1 MGSMEHDR
9 FDALA
14 KKVFDNSSR
23 RRVISGALASV
34 LGVGVAAVT
43 GVDAKN
49 KKAKAQ
55 GTKGKGKGKTKG
67 EFTCTAANA
76 NVPAQGGCQGGE
88 CCQSTP
94 AGNNA
99 TCVGVF
105 AQLNSQT
112 CGDNAGQGVCRT
124 CPVGTKCGI
133 RNGALICIC
142 DSSTCATGC
151 CIPGAAAGADEV
163 CVQNGSG
170 AAVNSANPAFDG
182 QFVCGTAGSVC
193 NTCGNTLF
201 NGCCTATGACTIGT
215 NNTNCGN
222 TGQLCQTCLND
233 STCGDDQA
241 CTGGTTTTTTA
252 APTTTL
258 APCAPPKK
266 TCGTLCCGKKKKCVD
281 KGDGTFKCKKK

>member
-1 MGSMEHDR
+1 MEQDR

-14 KKVFDNSSR
+14 KQVFASSSR
-23 RRVISGALASV
+23 RRVLGGALASA

-43 GVDAKN
+43 GADAKN

-55 GTKGKGKGKTKG
+55 GAKGKGKTKG

-76 NVPAQGGCQGGE
+76 NVPAQGGCQAAE

-99 TCVGVF
+99 TCIGILS
-105 AQLNSQT
+105 QINTQT
-112 CGDNAGQGVCRT
+112 CGNTAGQGVCRT
-124 CPVGTKCGI
+124 CPVGTKCGL
-133 RNGALICIC
+133 RNGALVCIC
-142 DSSTCATGC
+142 DSSTCANGC
-151 CIPGAAAGADEV
+151 CIPGAAAGQDEV

-193 NTCGNTLF
+193 NTCGDTLF

-233 STCGDDQA
+233 STCGPDQA
-241 CTGGTTTTTTA
+241 CTGGTTTTTTSS
-252 APTTTL
+252 PTTT
-258 APCAPPKK
+258 ACAGKVCDGGVCCPTNKRCPKSGS
-266 TCGTLCCGKKKKCVD
+266 TQCRRKKK
-281 KGDGTFKCKKK
+281 